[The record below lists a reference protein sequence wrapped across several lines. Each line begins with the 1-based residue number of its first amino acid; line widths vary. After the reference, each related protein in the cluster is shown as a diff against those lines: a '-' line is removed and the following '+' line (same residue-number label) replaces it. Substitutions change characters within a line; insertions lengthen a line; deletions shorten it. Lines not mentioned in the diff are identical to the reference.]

1 MTAEFLWDAL
11 SILTYPFLLLEKLLQ
26 ISLLRKKL
34 VLQVLAAQL
43 KPLRVLQDQKKKRFN
58 LRLKVHKISS
68 KGKNTAVNTI

>member
-1 MTAEFLWDAL
+1 MTAEFLWDAS

-26 ISLLRKKL
+26 ICLLRKKL

-58 LRLKVHKISS
+58 LRLKESAQ
-68 KGKNTAVNTI
+68 N

>member
-1 MTAEFLWDAL
+1 MTAEFLWDAS

-68 KGKNTAVNTI
+68 KDKNTAVNTI